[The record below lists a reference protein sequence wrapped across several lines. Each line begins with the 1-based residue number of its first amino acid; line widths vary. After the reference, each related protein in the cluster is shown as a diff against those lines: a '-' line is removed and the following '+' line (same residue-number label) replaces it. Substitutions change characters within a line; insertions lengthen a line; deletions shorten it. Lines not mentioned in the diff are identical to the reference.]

1 MDNENQN
8 LNDTTS
14 TKQSSSAEKVE
25 KVGNATAKTVK
36 TGKFLVKFINSLK
49 TFGAFGY
56 IGLIILGIIVAI
68 VIIVGLIGFFLE
80 MPGLITNKLSG
91 FSKSIGQDL
100 ASIYFGSKAY
110 IEQEDQK
117 ELAEYLENM
126 GYSPYEYGFGQ
137 YMDKDGNFI
146 DDENV
151 DEDSTISSKY
161 LNAYLAADYNTYVKE
176 MKARKAVSDVL
187 HNIRNVVGTI
197 FGVRPDNQE
206 AVFGMLKIDDSA
218 LGWLEDIETNPE
230 NKTLTVKMKPGLFST
245 TYYTFNMDGWT
256 SRYGK
261 PLELSITLHLATMA
275 PDLVYRLDM
284 DEKEDTK
291 IHIGTSE
298 KYTANIKFEYHITG
312 DNITTDFASIDS
324 DLSSLDESVAN
335 KKLTVD
341 DLQKI
346 KDAIEKYKQSSDV
359 ESLDAGYSNYSAFLN
374 ASIDDGHTKDYIKDD
389 TPMIKRYDGSDAWY
403 KNFLGTWYDH
413 SIQNFFDDLDKTI
426 SKVKS
431 SDDSLKFYSD
441 ENGKYGDWL
450 GNPKGSFHDWHITGG
465 GDSGMLKEYYD
476 KRSELENDDDGL
488 SDEDCEELLS
498 FLQDKLQP
506 LDEHIKADIDTIKAK
521 KAENDQKVQD
531 LYKQLENIGLTEDA
545 INKAID
551 YNNDKGQGEGTD
563 IKTVQ
568 PYIKKVTNHWYKDVI
583 FVDDTPDAKYS
594 SSPDDR
600 FNAYGATNVSA
611 TYENVFNP
619 ADQSDDSALAPNDKG
634 SFYTIETISG
644 ANVLTQVQDAI
655 RGETNPHT
663 KELFVGT
670 EGHPAKYFV
679 YDGSEKTAEKIDALR
694 KVYND
699 AYNSSYARYWSEDT
713 ARQDAEDAVEAKEDE
728 DGTNFY
734 KEVNVRQNA
743 LSAFSMLEN
752 SKTEDSEYIL
762 RDLKRLF
769 LDLGYFSKDDFVMQD
784 THVFQWP
791 INGYINTYWPQRR
804 FEKQQTDYGTLIRS
818 KTSTDNIKAGLNADG
833 SERTDSET
841 QAYVYGPNYNADSTA
856 ASTDSGVPD
865 LDDESDDTDENGDEV
880 SNPTDTLVDGFESG
894 LDVVSP
900 VTGEILEEGNDYIK
914 IKVLDTSA
922 VSEYSEFYNEY
933 KNICTGYIMY
943 IKGFQK
949 GTIDSSAKSE
959 YQKVTHTKK
968 YFIENGQADDFRDA
982 EEVLNKFNEA
992 EQKRVDAPA
1001 YLEVNGK
1008 RYIKEGTV
1016 IGTTTSSDI
1025 GLYLINRENSMVE
1038 DVESYVRLVK
1048 KGVDSEFPEK
1058 FIFWLGVK
1066 LEGGCEGSYDL
1077 GDSYG
1082 TTVLADGAGNT
1093 TAFGLTSAI
1102 ANTGKVPEMYPNF
1115 AQDLASGRVPKKEAQ
1130 DVFILVLEAAR
1141 ESILNDIDDQSG
1153 LSESMLDALV
1163 DLHHASPS
1171 ECSQVVALYN
1181 QNKTLTIEDFENH
1194 WGTNTA
1200 YETQLRGRAYVRGA
1214 LAENEEYR
1222 NPYNSPSY
1230 PEFTF
1235 NTETPWTD
1243 FIGGTPSSQIVSGG

>member
-1 MDNENQN
+1 MDDENQN

-14 TKQSSSAEKVE
+14 TKQSSGAEKVE

-36 TGKFLVKFINSLK
+36 TGKFIVKIINSLK
-49 TFGAFGY
+49 TFGALGY
-56 IGLIILGIIVAI
+56 IALIILGIIVAI
-68 VIIVGLIGFFLE
+68 VIIVGVIGFFLE

-91 FSKSIGQDL
+91 FSESIGQDL
-100 ASIYFGSKAY
+100 LSIYEGSKAY
-110 IEQEDQK
+110 IDEDDQK
-117 ELAEYLENM
+117 DLAEYLENM

-137 YMDKDGNFI
+137 YTDKDGNFI
-146 DDENV
+146 SDEKADD
-151 DEDSTISSKY
+151 DSTISSKY
-161 LNAYLAADYNTYVKE
+161 LNAYLAADYNTYVEE
-176 MKARKAVSDVL
+176 MKVRQIISKVL
-187 HNIRNVVGTI
+187 HSIRNVVGT
-197 FGVRPDNQE
+197 FLGVRPDNQE
-206 AVFGMLKIDDSA
+206 AVFGALKIDESA
-218 LGWLEDIETNPE
+218 IGWLDDIKANPE
-230 NKTLTVKMKPGLFST
+230 SKTLTVIMKPGLFSS

-256 SRYGK
+256 ARYGK
-261 PLELSITLHLATMA
+261 PLELSIALHLATMA

-284 DEKEDTK
+284 DEEEDTK
-291 IHIGTSE
+291 IHIGTSDE
-298 KYTANIKFEYHITG
+298 FTSNIKFEYHITG
-312 DNITTDFASIDS
+312 DNITTNFASVDS
-324 DLSSLDESVAN
+324 DLADIDQAVAN
-335 KKLTVD
+335 KKLTVEN
-341 DLQKI
+341 LQKL
-346 KDAIEKYKQSSDV
+346 KDTIEKYKQSSDV
-359 ESLDAGYSNYSAFLN
+359 ESLDAGYSNYSAFLST
-374 ASIDDGHTKDYIKDD
+374 SINDGHTKDYIKDD

-413 SIQNFFDDLDKTI
+413 SIQNFFDDLDNTI
-426 SKVKS
+426 SDVKS

-450 GNPKGSFHDWHITGG
+450 GDPKGSFHDWHVTGG
-465 GDSGMLKEYYD
+465 GDSGILKEYYD
-476 KRSELENDDDGL
+476 KRSELEDDDDGL
-488 SDEDCEELLS
+488 SDDDYEELLN
-498 FLQDKLQP
+498 FLQDKLKS

-521 KAENDQKVQD
+521 KAEDDKKVQD
-531 LYKQLENIGLTEDA
+531 LYKQLENIGLTEEA

-563 IKTVQ
+563 IKRVQ
-568 PYIKKVTNHWYKDVI
+568 PYIKKVVNHWYKDII
-583 FVDDTPDAKYS
+583 FVDDTGDY
-594 SSPDDR
+594 DG
-600 FNAYGATNVSA
+600 FNAYGSTNVSA

-619 ADQSDDSALAPNDKG
+619 AAQSDDSALAPNDKG
-634 SFYTIETISG
+634 SFYTIETVSG
-644 ANVLTQVQDAI
+644 ANVVTQVEDAI

-699 AYNSSYARYWSEDT
+699 AYNTSYLWHRSEDT
-713 ARQDAEDAVEAKEDE
+713 ARQDAEDAVEAKETE
-728 DGTNFY
+728 DGTNFF

-752 SKTEDSEYIL
+752 SKTENSEYIL

-769 LDLGYFSKDDFVMQD
+769 VDLGYFSQDDFVMQD

-791 INGYINTYWPQRR
+791 ISGYINTYWPQRR
-804 FEKQQTDYGTLIRS
+804 FEKQQADYGTLIRS
-818 KTSTDNIKAGLNADG
+818 KVSTDNIKAGYNADG

-841 QAYVYGPNYNADSTA
+841 QAYVYGPNYNADSTVV
-856 ASTDSGVPD
+856 STDSGVPD
-865 LDDESDDTDENGDEV
+865 LDEESDDSEESNDEV
-880 SNPTDTLVDGFESG
+880 SNPLNTLVDGFESG

-943 IKGFQK
+943 IRGFQK
-949 GTIDSSAKSE
+949 GTIDSSSKSN
-959 YQKVTHTKK
+959 YQKVTHTKR

-982 EEVLNKFNEA
+982 EDVLNKFNEA
-992 EQKRVDAPA
+992 EKKRVDAPA

-1016 IGTTTSSDI
+1016 IGTTTSSDL

-1048 KGVDSEFPEK
+1048 NGIDSEFPEK

-1077 GDSYG
+1077 GDSY
-1082 TTVLADGAGNT
+1082 LAQDIGDGAGNT
-1093 TAFGLTSAI
+1093 TAFGLTKAI
-1102 ANTGKVPEMYPNF
+1102 SNTGKVPEMYPDF
-1115 AQDLASGRVPKKEAQ
+1115 AEHLSSGRVPKKEAQ
-1130 DVFILVLEAAR
+1130 DVFLLVLEAAR
-1141 ESILNDIDDQSG
+1141 ESILNDIDDESG

-1171 ECSQVVALYN
+1171 LCSDVIEIYN
-1181 QNKTLTIEDFENH
+1181 DKKTLTMQDFQDH

-1200 YETQLRGRAYVRGA
+1200 FEGPLKGRAYVRGA

-1222 NPYNSPSY
+1222 NPYHTPSY

-1235 NTETPWTD
+1235 NTETPWSD
-1243 FIGGTPSSQIVSGG
+1243 FINGTPSSQIVSGG

>member
-1 MDNENQN
+1 MDDENQN

-14 TKQSSSAEKVE
+14 TKQSSGAEKVE
-25 KVGNATAKTVK
+25 KVGSATAKTVK
-36 TGKFLVKFINSLK
+36 TGKFIVKIINSLK
-49 TFGAFGY
+49 TFGALGY
-56 IGLIILGIIVAI
+56 IALIILGIIVAI
-68 VIIVGLIGFFLE
+68 VIIVGVIGFFLE

-91 FSKSIGQDL
+91 FSESIGQDL
-100 ASIYFGSKAY
+100 LSIYEGSKAY
-110 IEQEDQK
+110 IDEDDQK
-117 ELAEYLENM
+117 DLAEYLENM

-137 YMDKDGNFI
+137 YTDKDGNFI
-146 DDENV
+146 SDEEADD
-151 DEDSTISSKY
+151 DSTISSKY
-161 LNAYLAADYNTYVKE
+161 LNAYLAADYNTYVEE
-176 MKARKAVSDVL
+176 MKVRQIISNVL
-187 HNIRNVVGTI
+187 HSIRNVVGT
-197 FGVRPDNQE
+197 FLGVRPDNQE
-206 AVFGMLKIDDSA
+206 AVFGALKIDESA
-218 LGWLEDIETNPE
+218 IGWLDDIKADPE
-230 NKTLTVKMKPGLFST
+230 SKTLTVIMKPGLFSS

-256 SRYGK
+256 ARYGK
-261 PLELSITLHLATMA
+261 PLELSIALHLATMA

-284 DEKEDTK
+284 DEEEDTK
-291 IHIGTSE
+291 IHIGTSDE
-298 KYTANIKFEYHITG
+298 FTSNIKFEYHITG
-312 DNITTDFASIDS
+312 DNITTNFASVDS
-324 DLSSLDESVAN
+324 DLADIDQAVAN
-335 KKLTVD
+335 KKLTVEN
-341 DLQKI
+341 LQKL
-346 KDAIEKYKQSSDV
+346 KDFIDNNQTTDMITDI
-359 ESLDAGYSNYSAFLN
+359 DAGLSNLQAFID
-374 ASIDDGHTKDYIKDD
+374 ASIDTGNNRKYVKDNETILQC
-389 TPMIKRYDGSDAWY
+389 YDSSD
-403 KNFLGTWYDH
+403 KSGVVNYDH
-413 SIQNFFDDLDKTI
+413 SIEYFLSDTI
-426 SKVKS
+426 THHKS
-431 SDDSLKFYSD
+431 DMDYAIEEIKKDYPDAKFYTDEVGKRYAELVGNTVHDINPFTPWKYDNSTTGIMDEYYKKFEEAKSEDNISDDEAD
-441 ENGKYGDWL
+441 EL
-450 GNPKGSFHDWHITGG
+450 F
-465 GDSGMLKEYYD
+465 
-476 KRSELENDDDGL
+476 
-488 SDEDCEELLS
+488 S
-498 FLQDKLQP
+498 FLQDKFNELLPHVQADVETVKTYNGKTEEK
-506 LDEHIKADIDTIKAK
+506 LKTFNDELNK
-521 KAENDQKVQD
+521 
-531 LYKQLENIGLTEDA
+531 IGLTTEA

-563 IKTVQ
+563 IKRVQ
-568 PYIKKVTNHWYKDVI
+568 PYIKKVVNHWYKDII
-583 FVDDTPDAKYS
+583 FVDDTGDY
-594 SSPDDR
+594 DG
-600 FNAYGATNVSA
+600 FNAYGSTNVSA

-634 SFYTIETISG
+634 SFYTIETVSG
-644 ANVLTQVQDAI
+644 ANVVTQVEDAI

-699 AYNSSYARYWSEDT
+699 AYNTSYLWHRSEDT
-713 ARQDAEDAVEAKEDE
+713 ARQDAEDAVEAKETE
-728 DGTNFY
+728 DGTNFF

-752 SKTEDSEYIL
+752 SKTENSEYIL

-769 LDLGYFSKDDFVMQD
+769 VDLGYFSQDDFVMQD

-791 INGYINTYWPQRR
+791 ISGYINTYWPQRR

-818 KTSTDNIKAGLNADG
+818 KVSTDNIKAGYNADG

-841 QAYVYGPNYNADSTA
+841 QAYVYGPNYNADSTVV
-856 ASTDSGVPD
+856 STDSGVPD
-865 LDDESDDTDENGDEV
+865 LDEESDDSEESNDEV
-880 SNPTDTLVDGFESG
+880 SNPLNTLVDGFESG

-943 IKGFQK
+943 IRGFQK
-949 GTIDSSAKSE
+949 GTIDSSSKSN
-959 YQKVTHTKK
+959 YQKVTHTKR

-982 EEVLNKFNEA
+982 EDVLNKFNEA
-992 EQKRVDAPA
+992 EKKRVDAPA

-1016 IGTTTSSDI
+1016 IGTTTSSDL

-1048 KGVDSEFPEK
+1048 NGIDSEFPEK

-1093 TAFGLTSAI
+1093 TAFGLTKAI
-1102 ANTGKVPEMYPNF
+1102 SNTGKVPEMYPDF
-1115 AQDLASGRVPKKEAQ
+1115 AEHLASGKVPKKEAQ
-1130 DVFILVLEAAR
+1130 DVFLLVLEAAR
-1141 ESILNDIDDQSG
+1141 ESILNDIDDESG

-1171 ECSQVVALYN
+1171 LCSDVIEIYN
-1181 QNKTLTIEDFENH
+1181 EKKTLTMQDFQDH

-1200 YETQLRGRAYVRGA
+1200 YEQQLKGRAYVRGA

-1235 NTETPWTD
+1235 NTETPWSD
-1243 FIGGTPSSQIVSGG
+1243 FINGTPSSQIVSGG